1 MFDLR
6 PIGYVI
12 GLLVATLGLTMIP
25 PFLVDLAEGRGE
37 WPVFLQAGLV
47 TFLIGLMV
55 AVACRDTRAAG
66 LTIQQAFLLTSGVWV
81 VLPLFG
87 ALPFMIGATE
97 ARMVDAYFEAMSAM
111 TTTGATVF
119 SGLENLP
126 KGLLLWRGI
135 LQWLGGLGIVI
146 VAMLFLPIMRVGGMQ
161 YFRSEGFDTLG
172 KVLPRA
178 LDIAQGLLNI
188 YVALTVVAVVTFM
201 ALGMNGFD
209 ATVHALTAVSTGG
222 MSNYDASFTNFSAPL
237 QYAAVVFMF
246 LASIPFVRLILIS
259 RGQVMPLFQ
268 DIQVRAYLRW
278 LLIAVALVVASRV
291 WLTGDFS
298 EEMVRNTLF
307 NIMSVF
313 SGTGFTAGDLTLW
326 GGFGFF
332 VLIATGAIGG
342 CTGSTGCSIKVFRYL
357 VMIEALKTQIKQV
370 RNPSI
375 VTVPR
380 LDGQTL
386 TEDVIASVMLMF
398 TAYII
403 GFGVIAVVLSL
414 TGLTFIESVTAAW
427 TSVFNVGPA
436 FGPSVSASGSLEAFP
451 DAAKWVMA
459 FAMVLGRLEMVAVLV
474 LFRPVFW
481 RG

>member
-1 MFDLR
+1 MTDLR
-6 PIGYVI
+6 PIGYVL
-12 GLLVATLGLTMIP
+12 GLLVAALGLTMIP
-25 PFLVDLAEGRGE
+25 PFLVDLAEGRGQ

-55 AVACRDTRAAG
+55 SIACRDTRAAG
-66 LTIQQAFLLTSGVWV
+66 LSIQQAFLLTTLVWV

-87 ALPFMIGATE
+87 ALPFVIGATD
-97 ARMVDAYFEAMSAM
+97 ARLVDAYFEAMSAI

-119 SGLENLP
+119 SGLETLP

-178 LDIAQGLLNI
+178 LDIAQGLLNV
-188 YVALTVVAVVTFM
+188 YVGLTLLAVVVYM
-201 ALGMNGFD
+201 ALGMSGFD
-209 ATVHALTAVSTGG
+209 ATVHALTSVSTGG
-222 MSNYDASFTNFSAPL
+222 MSTSDASFAAFGPAL
-237 QYAAVVFMF
+237 QYAGVVFMF

-259 RGQVMPLFQ
+259 RGQLQPLFR

-278 LLIAVALVVASRV
+278 LLTAVAIVVAARV

-298 EEMVRNTLF
+298 EELVRNTLF
-307 NIMSVF
+307 NVVSVF
-313 SGTGFTAGDLTLW
+313 SGTGYGDGDVTTW
-326 GGFGFF
+326 GAFGFF
-332 VLIATGAIGG
+332 VLIVTGAIGG

-357 VMIEALKTQIKQV
+357 VLIEALKTQIKRV
-370 RNPSI
+370 RNPSVVI
-375 VTVPR
+375 APR
-380 LDGQTL
+380 MEGQVL
-386 TEDVIASVMLMF
+386 SEDVIASVMVMF
-398 TAYII
+398 TAYVI
-403 GFGVIAVVLSL
+403 GFGVVSVLLSL
-414 TGLTFIESVTAAW
+414 TGLTFIEAVTGAW

-436 FGPSVSASGSLEAFP
+436 FGPSVGASGSLAAFP
-451 DAAKWVMA
+451 DTAKWIMA
-459 FAMVLGRLEMVAVLV
+459 GAMVLGRLEMVSVLV